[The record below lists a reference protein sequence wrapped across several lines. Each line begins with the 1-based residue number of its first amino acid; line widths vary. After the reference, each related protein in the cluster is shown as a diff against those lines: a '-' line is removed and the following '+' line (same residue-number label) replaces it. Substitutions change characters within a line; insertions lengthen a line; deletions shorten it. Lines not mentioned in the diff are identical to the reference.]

1 MDSVIRAIPP
11 APTCVRGFTLTEM
24 AVALLIV
31 ALLIGGMLL
40 PLSAQRDIHA
50 QQETRRTLAEV
61 RDALVGFAVVH
72 GRLPRPAV
80 SATDGSE
87 RGPCAN
93 DADCHGFIPWAALGV
108 QKSDHW
114 GKLIRYSVTRDFAN
128 NNITVTAIAD
138 RTVRSRGM
146 QRGTCSI
153 WWGNR
158 RAVPQFNAPRRSF
171 FRMARSAGARP
182 ITERHCPMDP
192 SRTPMRTAITPA
204 PSISSA
210 ALQLPAQP

>member
-93 DADCHGFIPWAALGV
+93 DADCHGFIPWA
-108 QKSDHW
+108 
-114 GKLIRYSVTRDFAN
+114 
-128 NNITVTAIAD
+128 
-138 RTVRSRGM
+138 
-146 QRGTCSI
+146 
-153 WWGNR
+153 
-158 RAVPQFNAPRRSF
+158 
-171 FRMARSAGARP
+171 
-182 ITERHCPMDP
+182 
-192 SRTPMRTAITPA
+192 
-204 PSISSA
+204 
-210 ALQLPAQP
+210 